1 MAIAMMMRSNRTN
14 KFAIVG
20 FRLLCAARRR
30 PIRLAVAAALFFGF
44 STASGQEDVRA
55 DVVAKKFAP
64 SLVAIE
70 RSAADSPEPRFVE
83 YATGVVISHSGQVM
97 THYHLLGDIASSKF
111 VVHHQGHAYHSV
123 TIVAADAWT
132 DLAILRVDQLAA
144 TPIEFAANANPH
156 AGESV
161 YLVGNSVRIARNLTP
176 DVSSAKLTAADTRI
190 TTDKTT
196 AVAAQSPTVYSHGGL
211 LDFDQLTP
219 FASSGGLV
227 VDGELRPIGTLA
239 SAKAIGDY
247 TQARPI
253 GVCIDPAI
261 QQMVVRLQS
270 GELLEFGFLGVQT
283 EDPAPDDL
291 ETQVTP
297 GLRVTQVVA
306 GTPAEKV
313 GLQFNDILVGL
324 DDQPISST
332 HQLLRTVGLRPPL
345 SKVSLQVL
353 RTDPLLRRQRRLTL
367 EATLAKKHI
376 RSVRPS
382 ISQAKPQIW
391 RGISVDFATAVPDI
405 ETLGFDLTE
414 CVVVT
419 NVQLDS
425 PAWQSGLR
433 PGMFLHHW
441 NGKPIGSPQD
451 FWEQAR
457 QAQDESVRIT
467 SLPSQAM
474 FTVSGSP

>member
-1 MAIAMMMRSNRTN
+1 MAMMMRSNQTN
-14 KFAIVG
+14 KFAIV
-20 FRLLCAARRR
+20 RILSRYAARRR
-30 PIRLAVAAALFFGF
+30 PIRLAAAAVLLLGF
-44 STASGQEDVRA
+44 STASGQERVRSDVI
-55 DVVAKKFAP
+55 AKTFAP

-70 RSAADSPEPRFVE
+70 RSAADSPEPRFAE
-83 YATGVVISHSGQVM
+83 YATGVAISHSGHVL
-97 THYHLLGDIASSKF
+97 THYHLLGEITSSKF
-111 VVHHQGHAYHSV
+111 VVHHQGHAYHSA

-132 DLAILRVDQLAA
+132 DLAILHVDQLAA
-144 TPIEFAANANPH
+144 TPVEFASNANPQV
-156 AGESV
+156 GESV
-161 YLVGNSVRIARNLTP
+161 YLVGDSVRIARNLAL
-176 DVSSAKLTAADTRI
+176 DVSSATVIAADTRI
-190 TTDKTT
+190 TSDKTT
-196 AVAAQSPTVYSHGGL
+196 AVAAQSPTVYLHGGL
-211 LDFDQLTP
+211 LEFDQLTP
-219 FASSGGLV
+219 FASTGGLV
-227 VDGELRPIGTLA
+227 VDGQLRPIGTLA

-247 TQARPI
+247 TQARSI
-253 GVCIDPAI
+253 GVHIDPAI

-283 EDPAPDDL
+283 EDPAPDDV

-313 GLQFNDILVGL
+313 GLQFDDILVGL
-324 DDQPISST
+324 DNQPISST
-332 HQLLRTVGLRPPL
+332 HQLLRIVGLRLPL

-353 RTDPLLRRQRRLTL
+353 RTDSLLRRQRRLTL

-382 ISQAKPQIW
+382 ISQTEPQIW
-391 RGISVDFATAVPDI
+391 RGISVDFATAVPDV

-419 NVQLDS
+419 NVQLHS

-433 PGMFLHHW
+433 PGMFLHQW

-457 QAQDESVRIT
+457 QAQDESVRIIT
-467 SLPSQAM
+467 LPSQAS